1 MELNSN
7 VSHCSSATVHFLK
20 HCWNEPNSKL
30 GRVEFKGSILI
41 PGDKFGGSNLLPPP
55 TSGQP
60 KNFSIYFGFKFF
72 LCRSLTVL
80 SDFQINL
87 SDRKLLHWCT
97 QRSFDESNEAL
108 IEIEDSRKYLPGR
121 MPRCQGLVGVLTKQL
136 WRKLSASL
144 DLSMKI

>member
-1 MELNSN
+1 MYHIAA
-7 VSHCSSATVHFLK
+7 VQQFTFLSTAEK
-20 HCWNEPNSKL
+20 KPNSEL

-72 LCRSLTVL
+72 FCRSLTVL

-87 SDRKLLHWCT
+87 SDRKLLH
-97 QRSFDESNEAL
+97 
-108 IEIEDSRKYLPGR
+108 
-121 MPRCQGLVGVLTKQL
+121 
-136 WRKLSASL
+136 
-144 DLSMKI
+144 